1 MFASHDSCPQTPAC
15 CPALTGAV
23 IPTTASTNVHEGEKN
38 YPTPLTLNSL
48 IISVC
53 RGNMRS
59 NTFQITVRCGGSGTL
74 TQTGNRICWSSTV
87 VTVCESK
94 SHLQYGDV
102 PREALHRLVQ
112 LPALQPFLHGQV
124 MEVLVKFHR
133 WEKKKR

>member
-1 MFASHDSCPQTPAC
+1 
-15 CPALTGAV
+15 
-23 IPTTASTNVHEGEKN
+23 
-38 YPTPLTLNSL
+38 
-48 IISVC
+48 
-53 RGNMRS
+53 MRS

-133 WEKKKR
+133 WEKKKKDDDDDENECGVRLYGRGSSCGLREKSICEVTGSLGLVTGC